1 MVTQQEDFP
10 ASPQNWPSQLLQS
23 GVSDNVGGVKYVSTT
38 LPHALEEERHF
49 ALIGE
54 VLNPTQARFL
64 ISIQVKDSVRPMH
77 LFGHKFDHDYYFEL
91 LGEEE
96 RAAHSITRCLTA
108 HHRLF
113 RAGPRANRTF

>member
-1 MVTQQEDFP
+1 MV
-10 ASPQNWPSQLLQS
+10 ARNVGLSQLLLT
-23 GVSDNVGGVKYVSTT
+23 GVSDNVGGVKRVATT
-38 LPHALEEERHF
+38 LPQALEQERHF

-64 ISIQVKDSVRPMH
+64 ISIQVGNSVRPMH

-91 LGEEE
+91 LREEE
-96 RAAHSITRCLTA
+96 RAAHSITRCFTA